1 MRVIRGGAYHAVM
14 DVAKIRAHHQD
25 VKESAMTYRLS
36 IDEIN
41 EKARE
46 LARLVSLLHEERIAA
61 KRDQQSHTLIIK
73 SLYEQI
79 TSLVSIIQSGEES
92 RDTQLELELN

>member
-1 MRVIRGGAYHAVM
+1 M

-41 EKARE
+41 ERARE
-46 LARLVSLLHEERIAA
+46 LARLLFLLNEERSAT
-61 KRDQQSHTLIIK
+61 KRDQVSHNLIIK
-73 SLYEQI
+73 SLETQI
-79 TSLVSIIQSGEES
+79 ASLVSIIQSGEEP
-92 RDTQLELELN
+92 RDSQLELALS

>member
-1 MRVIRGGAYHAVM
+1 ML
-14 DVAKIRAHHQD
+14 
-25 VKESAMTYRLS
+25 TRLS
-36 IDEIN
+36 IEEVN
-41 EKARE
+41 ERAHE
-46 LARLVSLLHEERIAA
+46 LARLVSLLNEERIAA
-61 KRDQQSHTLIIK
+61 KRDQATHTLIIK